1 MTTIAVVTV
10 VMDERVNPTTPMMYP
25 AGVTESDMREKHPI
39 SSGQMAM
46 SVQVQNIEK
55 DGMESE
61 TSRRAAEST
70 KLP

>member
-25 AGVTESDMREKHPI
+25 AGVTVESDMREKHPI

-46 SVQVQNIEK
+46 SVQVQKCRERWNGIRNK
-55 DGMESE
+55 
-61 TSRRAAEST
+61 
-70 KLP
+70 